1 MGSDADDAAALRI
14 LTQYRAIDDIDVAY
28 QLSSERGAGED
39 NPIERIVRGFGVRD
53 SRALVRTG
61 KANETRLKTA
71 SELGNWELENP
82 PSARAWR
89 PDRSRRR
96 GAVEND
102 HVRCVLYVCK
112 MRSFTARKAGR
123 NGVGLSSFP
132 RYGSEG

>member
-1 MGSDADDAAALRI
+1 MGSDADYAAALRI

-71 SELGNWELENP
+71 SELGNWELGE
-82 PSARAWR
+82 SAFGQSLA
-89 PDRSRRR
+89 P
-96 GAVEND
+96 
-102 HVRCVLYVCK
+102 
-112 MRSFTARKAGR
+112 
-123 NGVGLSSFP
+123 
-132 RYGSEG
+132 GS